1 MSTTLTSDRA
11 TLLRYAADALRQAR
25 KLPIGS
31 ERNDLRQREAVAKH
45 DSPKPDITAVAG
57 QPIAAERPPGN
68 RP

>member
-31 ERNDLRQREAVAKH
+31 ERNDLRQRAYCLL
-45 DSPKPDITAVAG
+45 
-57 QPIAAERPPGN
+57 
-68 RP
+68 